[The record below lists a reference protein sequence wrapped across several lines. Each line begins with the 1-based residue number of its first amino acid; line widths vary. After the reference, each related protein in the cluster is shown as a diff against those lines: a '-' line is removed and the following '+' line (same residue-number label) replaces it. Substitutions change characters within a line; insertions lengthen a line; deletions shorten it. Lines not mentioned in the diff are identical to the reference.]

1 MKLIFAPISIVLGL
15 IAGLLGKKIFEQI
28 WGLIDEEE
36 PPKPEHREF
45 SWPKL
50 VVALVVE
57 GAIFR
62 LTKGLVDHATR
73 TSFAKVTGSWPGEER
88 PERE

>member
-15 IAGLLGKKIFEQI
+15 IAGALGKKIFEQI
-28 WGLIDEEE
+28 WGLVDDEE
-36 PPKPEHREF
+36 PPKPEHREI

-50 VVALVVE
+50 IAALVVE

-62 LTKGLVDHATR
+62 LVKGLVDHGTR
-73 TSFAKVTGSWPGEER
+73 TSFAKATGSWPGEER

>member
-1 MKLIFAPISIVLGL
+1 MKFVFAPIGIVLGL
-15 IAGLLGKKIFEQI
+15 IAGSFGKKIFEQI

-50 VVALVVE
+50 ISALAVE

-73 TSFAKVTGSWPGEER
+73 TSFAKLTGSWPGEER

>member
-1 MKLIFAPISIVLGL
+1 MKFIFAPIGIVLGL
-15 IAGLLGKKIFEQI
+15 IAGMAASKIFQQI
-28 WGLIDEEE
+28 WGLIDKEE

-50 VVALVVE
+50 VAALVVE

-62 LTKGLVDHATR
+62 LVKGLVDHGTR

>member
-15 IAGLLGKKIFEQI
+15 IAGLLGKKIFEQV
-28 WGLIDEEE
+28 WGLIDDQE

-50 VVALVVE
+50 VGALVLE

-62 LTKGLVDHATR
+62 LAKGLVDHGTR
-73 TSFAKVTGSWPGEER
+73 TSFAKMTGFWPGEEA
-88 PERE
+88 PEPE

>member
-1 MKLIFAPISIVLGL
+1 MKFIFAPIGIVLGL
-15 IAGLLGKKIFEQI
+15 IAGALGKKIFEGI
-28 WGLIDEEE
+28 WGLIDDEE

-50 VVALVVE
+50 IAALVVE

-62 LTKGLVDHATR
+62 LVKGLVDHGTR
-73 TSFAKVTGSWPGEER
+73 TSFAKVTGTWPGEER

>member
-1 MKLIFAPISIVLGL
+1 MKLIFTPFSIVLGL

-28 WGLIDEEE
+28 WGLIDDVE

-50 VVALVVE
+50 VSALAVE

-73 TSFAKVTGSWPGEER
+73 TSFAKVTGKWPGEER

>member
-1 MKLIFAPISIVLGL
+1 MKFIFAPVSIILGF
-15 IAGLLGKKIFEQI
+15 IAGMLGKKVFEQV
-28 WGLIDEEE
+28 WGLIDDVE

-50 VVALVVE
+50 VTALVVQ
-57 GAIFR
+57 GAIFS
-62 LTKGLVDHATR
+62 LVKGLVDHATR
-73 TSFAKVTGSWPGEER
+73 SSFAKVTGRWPGEER

>member
-1 MKLIFAPISIVLGL
+1 MKLIFAPISIVV
-15 IAGLLGKKIFEQI
+15 GLLAGMVGKKIFEQL
-28 WGLIDEEE
+28 WGLVDEEE
-36 PPKPEHREF
+36 PPRPEHREF

-50 VVALVVE
+50 IAALVLE

-62 LTKGLVDHATR
+62 LVKGLVDHGTR
-73 TSFAKVTGSWPGEER
+73 TTFAKTTGSWPGEEA

>member
-1 MKLIFAPISIVLGL
+1 MKLIFTPFSIALGL
-15 IAGLLGKKIFEQI
+15 IAGLVGKKIFEQV
-28 WGLIDEEE
+28 WGLIDDVE

-50 VVALVVE
+50 VSALAVE

-73 TSFAKVTGSWPGEER
+73 TSFAKVTGTWPGEER

>member
-1 MKLIFAPISIVLGL
+1 MNFIFAPISIVLGL
-15 IAGLLGKKIFEQI
+15 IAGIAGKKIFEQV
-28 WGLIDEEE
+28 WGLVDEEE

-50 VVALVVE
+50 VEALLVE

-62 LTKGLVDHATR
+62 LTLPVG
-73 TSFAKVTGSWPGEER
+73 PGG
-88 PERE
+88 